1 MLCSKRPPPSPAS
14 KLVLPADGEARSAQ
28 RFHKESREA
37 VQHPFS
43 QSPTATLMLSV
54 HDRHLSCRSS
64 EGQSHLEVRL
74 VTPLMQQLGANLP
87 ETSGRLRTFKMSL
100 HLSSRTFF
108 SPDTTATNSAFFFF
122 FFIIVP
128 KYTYGLLYQSLKFLS
143 LREGVYAIY
152 FLLYNCRQEAKKKP
166 LWACGQASLCPSS
179 PYSWEDR
186 EGCLGEGG
194 CFAMDFPKDGRKTSP
209 LLCESPPAYGCT
221 QKADRPVVLMRGLP
235 G

>member
-1 MLCSKRPPPSPAS
+1 MAASGHLRCPFTCHQEHSFLLTPQRRIQPS
-14 KLVLPADGEARSAQ
+14 
-28 RFHKESREA
+28 
-37 VQHPFS
+37 
-43 QSPTATLMLSV
+43 
-54 HDRHLSCRSS
+54 
-64 EGQSHLEVRL
+64 
-74 VTPLMQQLGANLP
+74 
-87 ETSGRLRTFKMSL
+87 
-100 HLSSRTFF
+100 
-108 SPDTTATNSAFFFF
+108 FFF

>member
-43 QSPTATLMLSV
+43 QSPKATLMLSA

-122 FFIIVP
+122 FF
-128 KYTYGLLYQSLKFLS
+128 
-143 LREGVYAIY
+143 
-152 FLLYNCRQEAKKKP
+152 YNCPQIHIWASLPVFEVSQPPRGSLCHLFPFVQLQAGSKEKATLG
-166 LWACGQASLCPSS
+166 LWASQ
-179 PYSWEDR
+179 
-186 EGCLGEGG
+186 
-194 CFAMDFPKDGRKTSP
+194 
-209 LLCESPPAYGCT
+209 
-221 QKADRPVVLMRGLP
+221 PVS
-235 G
+235 